1 MSPEPKEHA
10 AKEHF
15 GNPTIEQRNLAA
27 GTAAVDLGARG
38 IITVTG
44 PDRLEW
50 LHSLLSQNL
59 KNLLP
64 GISAEALLLD
74 PQGHIEHVIHFLDD
88 GESSW
93 LVVEAE
99 GREGFLAWLNKMIFR
114 MKVEV
119 ADRSADFAVVGH
131 IGEGIPQAF
140 VSNGIALVWQDP
152 WPGVVAGG
160 VRYSMQRPAKWQ
172 WTESLIEVS
181 KVAAVLAEY
190 EQAGTMAYDA
200 LRVAAHRPRQ
210 LTEVDAKALPH
221 EFDWMSTAVHMSK
234 GCYRGQETVAKVH
247 NLGHPPRRLTFL
259 HLDGSGHFLPSAGDE
274 VFVADENGAVD
285 QRARGHITIAAQ
297 HFESGPIAL
306 ALLSRGVPEDAALI
320 VRGESGQI
328 DAAQEVI
335 VPASAGKAADLPKR
349 NLLMGGKH

>member
-1 MSPEPKEHA
+1 VSPEPKEHA

-93 LVVEAE
+93 MVVEAE

-119 ADRSADFAVVGH
+119 ADRSADFAVIGH
-131 IGEGIPQAF
+131 IGDGIPH
-140 VSNGIALVWQDP
+140 
-152 WPGVVAGG
+152 
-160 VRYSMQRPAKWQ
+160 SMQRPAKWQ
-172 WTESLIEVS
+172 WTESLIEVG
-181 KVAAVLAEY
+181 KVSAVLAEY

-274 VFVADENGAVD
+274 VFVVGENGVVED
-285 QRARGHITIAAQ
+285 RPRGNVTIAAQ

-306 ALLSRGVPEDAALI
+306 ALLSRSVPEDAALI
-320 VRGESGQI
+320 VRGDSGEI
-328 DAAQEVI
+328 DASQEVI

>member
-1 MSPEPKEHA
+1 MSTGTEQYQKEQ
-10 AKEHF
+10 F
-15 GNPTIEQRNLAA
+15 GNPNIEQRNLAA
-27 GTAAVDLGARG
+27 GTAAVHLGARG
-38 IITVTG
+38 IISVTG
-44 PDRLEW
+44 PDRLDW

-64 GISAEALLLD
+64 GVSAEALLLD
-74 PQGHIEHVIHFLDD
+74 PQGHIEQVIHFLDD
-88 GESSW
+88 GESAW
-93 LVVEAE
+93 LIVEAE
-99 GREGFLAWLNKMIFR
+99 GRETFLAWLNKMIFR

-119 ADRSADFAVVGH
+119 ADRSSDFSVLGH
-131 IGEGIPQAF
+131 IGAGIPQTF
-140 VSNGIALVWQDP
+140 VSNGISLVWQDP
-152 WPGVVAGG
+152 WPGVVTGG
-160 VRYSMQRPAKWQ
+160 VRYSMARPAKWE
-172 WTESLIEVS
+172 WTESLVENS

-190 EQAGTMAYDA
+190 ENAGTMAYDA

-274 VFVADENGAVD
+274 IFEIGADGKAED
-285 QRARGHITIAAQ
+285 RARGHVTIAAQ

-306 ALLSRGVPEDAALI
+306 AILSRSVPEDAKLV
-320 VRGESGQI
+320 VRGESGEI

-335 VPASAGKAADLPKR
+335 VPASAGKSADIPKR

>member
-1 MSPEPKEHA
+1 MSAAEQN

-15 GNPTIEQRNLAA
+15 GNPNIEQRNLAA
-27 GTAAVDLGARG
+27 GTAAVDIGARG
-38 IITVTG
+38 IITVSG
-44 PDRLEW
+44 PDRLDW

-64 GISAEALLLD
+64 GVSAEALLLD
-74 PQGHIEHVIHFLDD
+74 PNGHIEQVIHFIDD

-93 LVVEAE
+93 LVIEAE
-99 GREGFLAWLNKMIFR
+99 GRESFLAWLNKMIFR

-119 ADRSADFAVVGH
+119 SDRSGDFAVLGH
-131 IGEGIPQAF
+131 IGVGIPQAF
-140 VSNGIALVWQDP
+140 VSNGVALVWQDP
-152 WPGVVAGG
+152 WPGVVTGG
-160 VRYSMQRPAKWQ
+160 VRYSMARPAKWE
-172 WTESLIEVS
+172 WTESLVEVG

-190 EQAGTMAYDA
+190 ENAGTMAYDA

-274 VFVADENGAVD
+274 IFVVGEDGKADE
-285 QRARGHITIAAQ
+285 RARGHVTIAAQ

-306 ALLSRGVPEDAALI
+306 AILSRSVPEDAKLV
-320 VRGESGQI
+320 VRGESGEI

-335 VPASAGKAADLPKR
+335 VPASAGKAADIPKR

>member
-1 MSPEPKEHA
+1 MLREV
-10 AKEHF
+10 KEHF
-15 GNPTIEQRNLAA
+15 GNPAIEQRNLAA

-38 IITVTG
+38 IITVAG

-64 GISAEALLLD
+64 GVSAEALLLD
-74 PQGHIEHVIHFLDD
+74 PQGHIEQVVHFLDD

-99 GREGFLAWLNKMIFR
+99 GRESFLSWLNKMIFR

-119 ADRSADFAVVGH
+119 LDRSEEFAVVGH

-140 VSNGIALVWQDP
+140 VSNGFALVWQDP

-172 WTESLIEVS
+172 WTESLIEVG
-181 KVAAVLAEY
+181 KLTEVLGNY
-190 EQAGTMAYDA
+190 EPAGTMAYDA

-210 LTEVDAKALPH
+210 QTEVDAKSLPH

-247 NLGHPPRRLTFL
+247 NLGHPPRRLAFL
-259 HLDGSGHFLPSAGDE
+259 HLDGSGHFLPVAGDQ
-274 VFVADENGAVD
+274 VFVVGDDE
-285 QRARGHITIAAQ
+285 RPRGHVTIAVQ

-320 VRGESGQI
+320 VRSQSGQI

-349 NLLMGGKH
+349 NLLMGGKHQ

>member
-1 MSPEPKEHA
+1 MSAAEQN

-15 GNPTIEQRNLAA
+15 GNPNIEQRNLAA

-44 PDRLEW
+44 PDRLDW

-64 GISAEALLLD
+64 GVSAEALLLD
-74 PQGHIEHVIHFLDD
+74 PNGHIEQVIHFLDD
-88 GESSW
+88 GETSW
-93 LVVEAE
+93 LVIEAE
-99 GREGFLAWLNKMIFR
+99 GRKSFLAWLSKMIFR

-119 ADRSADFAVVGH
+119 ADRSSDFSV
-131 IGEGIPQAF
+131 IGQIGAGIPHAYI
-140 VSNGIALVWQDP
+140 SNGVALIWQDP
-152 WPGVVAGG
+152 WPGVVTGG
-160 VRYSMQRPAKWQ
+160 VRYSMARPAKWQ
-172 WTESLIEVS
+172 WTESLVEVN
-181 KVAAVLAEY
+181 KVEAVLAEY
-190 EQAGTMAYDA
+190 EKAGTMAYDA

-210 LTEVDAKALPH
+210 LTEVDTKALPH

-247 NLGHPPRRLTFL
+247 NLGHPPRRLAFL

-274 VFVADENGAVD
+274 VFVVGENGVVEE
-285 QRARGHITIAAQ
+285 RSRGHVTIAAQ

-306 ALLSRGVPEDAALI
+306 ALLSRSVPEDAPLV
-320 VRGESGQI
+320 VRGESGEI

-335 VPASAGKAADLPKR
+335 VPASAGKAANLPKR